1 MVDSLLEDGPE
12 LAAEV
17 DALHDDQK
25 RLAQLAYRR
34 VLRQKLYE
42 ILMRNQDSVL
52 ADDLY
57 GPMGVVPKRAI
68 TSPAVAITRG
78 MTEGLACICHSFL
91 TSRRLW
97 GLTVGVDANGTPLSP
112 FPLDISDT
120 NEQKTEEEFA
130 WLRFDASTTN
140 ELLQSLLLFSP
151 KSTNDLISNKRR
163 FLGTSKTRWRHKICP
178 LT

>member
-1 MVDSLLEDGPE
+1 LSLLEDGPE

-25 RLAQLAYRR
+25 RLAQLAYHRA
-34 VLRQKLYE
+34 VRQELYE
-42 ILMRNQDSVL
+42 ILMRDQDSML

-78 MTEGLACICHSFL
+78 TTEGLACIRHSFL

-97 GLTVGVDANGTPLSP
+97 GSRKVLTQTAHHS
-112 FPLDISDT
+112 
-120 NEQKTEEEFA
+120 
-130 WLRFDASTTN
+130 R
-140 ELLQSLLLFSP
+140 LF
-151 KSTNDLISNKRR
+151 
-163 FLGTSKTRWRHKICP
+163 RWRSPIRMNKKLRKNLHG
-178 LT
+178 LGLMHR